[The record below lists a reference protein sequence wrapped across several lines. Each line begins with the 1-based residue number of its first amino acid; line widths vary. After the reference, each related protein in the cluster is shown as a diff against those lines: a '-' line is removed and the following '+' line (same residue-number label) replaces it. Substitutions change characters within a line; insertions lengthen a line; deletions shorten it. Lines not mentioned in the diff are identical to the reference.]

1 MTCKAMQRTVKQDA
15 GLDKTV
21 SWYKLGGSRDMVVVG
36 HGAEA
41 SRTHIY
47 RAATA

>member
-1 MTCKAMQRTVKQDA
+1 MERTDRQDA

-21 SWYKLGGSRDMVVVG
+21 SWYKLRGSRDMVVVG
-36 HGAEA
+36 HVAQA